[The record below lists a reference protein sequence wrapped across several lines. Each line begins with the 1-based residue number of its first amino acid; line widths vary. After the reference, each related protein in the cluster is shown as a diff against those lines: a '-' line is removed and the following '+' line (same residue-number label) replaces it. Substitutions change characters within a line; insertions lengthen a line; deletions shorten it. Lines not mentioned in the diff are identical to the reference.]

1 MQMSTA
7 QLILFF
13 AIAYASLAGAY
24 ALAKKR
30 GRSEI
35 GWTVATLLFGPLTL
49 LLLWLLPSG
58 SKKAQE
64 LKAAKVPVQADDSA
78 PATQEDSAPL
88 VLEIPKGPSEA
99 ESTYWHYID
108 DEKKTQGPVSF
119 SSLVEKWHT
128 AEISSKTFV
137 WNETMEGWQRIEAI
151 ETIAPFFKKDPS
163 EQ

>member
-35 GWTVATLLFGPLTL
+35 SWTIATLIFGPLTL
-49 LLLWLLPSG
+49 LVLWLLPPG
-58 SKKAQE
+58 TKKSQE
-64 LKAAKVPVQADDSA
+64 LKAAKVPIEATDSLSSSQIEN
-78 PATQEDSAPL
+78 PPL
-88 VLEIPKGPSEA
+88 ILETPVGPSEA
-99 ESTYWHYID
+99 ELTYWHYID
-108 DEKKTQGPVSF
+108 EEKKTLGPISF
-119 SSLVEKWHT
+119 PSLVEKWHT
-128 AEISSKTFV
+128 GEISSKTFV

-151 ETIAPFFKKDPS
+151 ESITSFFTKDSS
-163 EQ
+163 ES